1 MIKNLKANK
10 TLWLLIA
17 GLSLIA
23 ASIGVLNQNI
33 YIKVIKSDLL
43 PGTVAQDVIT
53 IIASLLLLFLIARI
67 NETDVKKQIVV
78 MSLLAYL
85 FYGYGIYVIE
95 RIYNPLYILYMMIV
109 GLSFWSIVFENW
121 KSF

>member
-10 TLWLLIA
+10 TLWLFIA

-67 NETDVKKQIVV
+67 NEADVKKTDRGHESACLFVV
-78 MSLLAYL
+78 WLWHLCYRANIQPSLHSVYDDSGPLLLVNCIWFSAY
-85 FYGYGIYVIE
+85 
-95 RIYNPLYILYMMIV
+95 
-109 GLSFWSIVFENW
+109 
-121 KSF
+121 